1 MLLSYVHF
9 ERLHF
14 QRVNCK
20 NEKTN
25 LLAINIPVE
34 IEVLILLFKKTD
46 LVIVL
51 HLLEVWMWKAQVPY
65 PFFKVYYFKMS

>member
-51 HLLEVWMWKAQVPY
+51 HLLEVWMWKGQVPY

>member
-51 HLLEVWMWKAQVPY
+51 HLLEVWM
-65 PFFKVYYFKMS
+65 